1 MFIGIF
7 GFVFTQKPL
16 ADVLLEQGLFIDIF
30 YQKLI
35 AVGYVRI
42 GIGLRGAMR
51 VVTVSVAA
59 RIKRR
64 MLLLGEKYN
73 VTI

>member
-51 VVTVSVAA
+51 VVMVSVAA